1 MKTSIVSFI
10 LLLFAVVS
18 CSTTKHTTQKSE
30 MQIVTAKYNKWS
42 DPPKQNSDVPEKGVD
57 VAVTVK
63 HWPDNATPSS
73 VIYNQRKSLKP
84 KMTQKTD
91 STVVINARIVIAS
104 SLLVNTS
111 DDVALSDRLV
121 YDLED
126 GGTQFIE
133 IENWSRMQE

>member
-1 MKTSIVSFI
+1 MKTSIVSFL

-18 CSTTKHTTQKSE
+18 CSSTKHTTQKPE
-30 MQIVTAKYNKWS
+30 MQIVTAKYAKWS

-57 VAVTVK
+57 ITLTVK
-63 HWPDNATPSS
+63 NWPDSASPSS
-73 VIYNQRKSLKP
+73 VIYNQRKSSKP

-104 SLLVNTS
+104 SLLVKTS

-121 YDLED
+121 YNLKD
-126 GGTQFIE
+126 GQTQFIE
-133 IENWSRMQE
+133 IENWTRMQE